1 MKIPVFTS
9 LLAAIVLSGC
19 AVGNKHVYN
28 DITPIVGT
36 RTDKSVAVAA
46 VDQRSYVLSGQST
59 PDLVGMQRGGF
70 GNPFDVLTASGR
82 PLSGEFA
89 TAMKDALA
97 KNGVKVMAI
106 DTKPATSTQPAMTD
120 LIASAGDRLLLLG
133 IQEWIGDSQINTEV
147 RYELQLVVADSGG
160 KTLASKRYSGTRALG
175 GSHINPPGHAKEV
188 MPKAF
193 QETVETLLNSPEI
206 ATALK

>member
-1 MKIPVFTS
+1 MRNPLFTG

-19 AVGNKHVYN
+19 AVGNKHAYN
-28 DITPIVGT
+28 DIDPTVGT

-82 PLSGEFA
+82 PLSAEFA
-89 TAMKDALA
+89 TAMKSALA
-97 KNGVKVMAI
+97 RNGVKVVAI

-120 LIASAGDRLLLLG
+120 LIASTGDRLLLLG

-193 QETVETLLNSPEI
+193 KEMIETLLNSPEI

>member
-1 MKIPVFTS
+1 MKTPILVT
-9 LLAAIVLSGC
+9 LLAAVLLSGC
-19 AVGNKHVYN
+19 AVGNKHAYN
-28 DITPIVGT
+28 NVEPAVST
-36 RTDKSVAVAA
+36 RTDKSVSVAA
-46 VDQRSYVLSGQST
+46 VDQRSYVLSGQSA

-70 GNPFDVLTASGR
+70 GNPFDVTTASGR
-82 PLSGEFA
+82 PLSMEFA
-89 TAMKDALA
+89 TAMKNALT
-97 KNGVKVMAI
+97 KNGVKVVAI

-147 RYELQLVVADSGG
+147 RYELQLVVADSSGR
-160 KTLASKRYSGTRALG
+160 TLASKKLSGTRALG

-193 QETVETLLNSPEI
+193 RETVETLLNSPEI
-206 ATALK
+206 TTALK